1 MIHQAF
7 CVYLIVWNQ
16 LSHDDNSAAEISA
29 PKVRSY
35 GSSIAAAA
43 SSRWLGPCWMLLQ
56 RCWLFVG
63 GWSLTNEIHYWRF
76 QTTKKFGFKWPCL
89 VSNLHAANLRMMI
102 PHDLQLT
109 TMFFRQG
116 KTVISELAMF
126 CTSKFGCPKPLV
138 SSWKNDKFSDDVGV
152 MVRTS
157 FFRKGIGGSPCS
169 SGNIQTSKRPW
180 FLATQWRGDQ
190 ALDWVWK
197 WWIQHDTT
205 PIYDHLWLRLFD
217 ASFCWNIVF

>member
-1 MIHQAF
+1 
-7 CVYLIVWNQ
+7 
-16 LSHDDNSAAEISA
+16 
-29 PKVRSY
+29 
-35 GSSIAAAA
+35 
-43 SSRWLGPCWMLLQ
+43 
-56 RCWLFVG
+56 
-63 GWSLTNEIHYWRF
+63 
-76 QTTKKFGFKWPCL
+76 
-89 VSNLHAANLRMMI
+89 MI

-205 PIYDHLWLRLFD
+205 PIYDHLWLRLFWCFFLLKHCFLTTGFGVPYFHGLRMTVLHV
-217 ASFCWNIVF
+217 SCFVNEGTGL